1 MTMEDTKTPDLF
13 APDGGDEA
21 APIEEH
27 ASHAYLGYAVSTV
40 KSRALPEV
48 ADGLK
53 PVQRRILYAMG
64 EANAAGFAKCAR
76 YVGEVLG
83 KYHPHGDSSTYEAL
97 VHLAQPFSMRYPLID
112 GQGNFGSRDGDAPAA
127 YRYTEARLSRFSE
140 LVLSEIREGTV
151 DFIRNY
157 DGKFEEPVLLPAR
170 LPFGLL
176 NGSFGIP
183 VGFSTRIPS
192 HNLKE
197 VAAAAAHVI
206 RHPRAKLEDV
216 LERTPG
222 PDFPGG
228 GQLISPPE
236 EIRQAYE
243 TGRGSLVL
251 RCKWE
256 TEQLARG
263 QWRIVV
269 TELPHGVS
277 VRQVVEEIEG
287 LANPRPGLGKKELT
301 QEQKRL
307 KQFILDQVE
316 AVRDESDRK
325 SKLRLVIEPR
335 SSRQNPDEMMAALL
349 VHTAL
354 ETRYAVN
361 LTWLGL
367 DGLPETKGIVEVL
380 REWGEFRVATV
391 RRRTQF
397 RLDRCKERLHIVEGR
412 LKAYAKID
420 EIIKLI
426 RASEDQAEAKQKL
439 KERFK
444 FTERQAEDIVNL
456 RLGQLTRLDG
466 AKLNEEC
473 KALEVERKGLKL
485 LLGDDKELKKLVISE
500 LHEDA
505 KKYGDDRRT
514 LIKTAERAQL
524 EVSVLEEPVTV
535 ILSQKGWIRARSGHG
550 ADLSTLTFKDGDAL
564 LQTLEC
570 KTTDPV
576 IVLAASGKTFTVD
589 AAALPSGRGD
599 GAPVNTLVN
608 SSSDDIVWMASGA
621 PGQPLLMSSSAGLGF
636 VCKLGDLVTKT
647 RQGKDFMKVDEG
659 AQARPP
665 VKFPEGKFV
674 AALFSDSRLLVFPL
688 DEVPGRPNGGG
699 GGQLLS
705 LPEGISLVSLAVT
718 DGKSLVVSGIKR
730 KNRAVATPDQKQL
743 AEHIGRR
750 AQRGRLADVGF
761 RPDRVG
767 EEMRLLIPAL
777 FFLSSCA
784 TAPAGGLGR
793 IE

>member
-1 MTMEDTKTPDLF
+1 MDDRTGDLF
-13 APDGGDEA
+13 TTDNGDEA
-21 APIEEH
+21 APIEQH

-40 KSRALPEV
+40 KSRALPEI

-53 PVQRRILYAMG
+53 PVQRRILFAMG
-64 EANAAGFAKCAR
+64 DTAGGGQGFSKCAR

-157 DGKFEEPVLLPAR
+157 DGKFEEPLLLPAR

-216 LERTPG
+216 LERLPG

-228 GQLISPPE
+228 GQIISPPE

-251 RCKWE
+251 RSKWE

-263 QWRIVV
+263 QWRIVIS
-269 TELPHGVS
+269 ELPHGVS
-277 VRQVVEEIEG
+277 VKQVTEEIEG
-287 LANPRPGLGKKELT
+287 LANPKPGLGKKEVT
-301 QEQKRL
+301 QEQRRM
-307 KQFILDQVE
+307 KQFILDQIDQGG
-316 AVRDESDRK
+316 VRDESDRK

-335 SSRQNPDEMMAALL
+335 SSRQNADELMAMLL
-349 VHTAL
+349 VHTSL
-354 ETRYAVN
+354 ESRYAVN

-397 RLDRCKERLHIVEGR
+397 RLDKCEERLHIVEGR

-426 RASEDQAEAKQKL
+426 RAADDQPEAKHKL
-439 KERFK
+439 REKFR
-444 FTERQAEDIVNL
+444 FTERQAEDIVNR
-456 RLGQLTRLDG
+456 RLGQLTKLDG
-466 AKLNEEC
+466 AKLSD
-473 KALEVERKGLKL
+473 ERKGLDAERKAL
-485 LLGDDKELKKLVISE
+485 KALLGDDKELKKLVGSE
-500 LHEDA
+500 LQVDA
-505 KKYGDDRRT
+505 KKHGDDRRT
-514 LIKTAERAQL
+514 LIKTEERAQL
-524 EVSVLEEPVTV
+524 EVSVVEEPVTV
-535 ILSQKGWIRARSGHG
+535 ILSRKGWIRARSGHG
-550 ADLSTLTFKDGDAL
+550 TDLSTLTFKDGDAL

-570 KTTDPV
+570 KTTDAV
-576 IVLAASGKTFTVD
+576 IVLAASGKTFTLD
-589 AAALPSGRGD
+589 AAAIPSGRGD

-608 SSSDDIVWMASGA
+608 SSSDDIVWMCFGA

-665 VKFPEGKFV
+665 VKFSEGKFV
-674 AALFSDSRLLVFPL
+674 AALSSDARLLVFPL
-688 DEVPGRPNGGG
+688 EEVPERPNGGVG
-699 GGQLLS
+699 VQLIA
-705 LPEGISLVSLAVT
+705 LPEKLILTSLSVT

-730 KNRAVATPDQKQL
+730 KNRAAATLDQKQL
-743 AEHIGRR
+743 AEHIGKR

-767 EEMRLLIPAL
+767 E
-777 FFLSSCA
+777 
-784 TAPAGGLGR
+784 
-793 IE
+793 

>member
-1 MTMEDTKTPDLF
+1 MTMEDTKTLDLF
-13 APDGGDEA
+13 GPDSGDEA

-40 KSRALPEV
+40 KSRALPEI

-64 EANAAGFAKCAR
+64 EASAGGFAKCAR

-157 DGKFEEPVLLPAR
+157 DGKFEEPLLLPAR

-206 RHPRAKLEDV
+206 KHPRAKLEDV
-216 LERTPG
+216 LERLPG

-228 GQLISPPE
+228 GQIISPPE

-243 TGRGSLVL
+243 SGRGSLLL
-251 RCKWE
+251 RAKWE
-256 TEQLARG
+256 KETLARG

-277 VRQVVEEIEG
+277 VRQVMEEIEG
-287 LANPRPGLGKKELT
+287 LANPRPLLARKEIS

-335 SSRQNPDEMMAALL
+335 SSRQNENEMMAALS

-391 RRRTQF
+391 RRRTRF
-397 RLDRCKERLHIVEGR
+397 RLDQCEERLHIVEGR

-426 RASEDQAEAKQKL
+426 RASEDQTEAKQKL

-466 AKLNEEC
+466 ARLNDE
-473 KALEVERKGLKL
+473 KKVLEAERKELKA
-485 LLGDDKELKKLVISE
+485 LLGDDKELKKLVVSE
-500 LHEDA
+500 LQEDA

-514 LIKTAERAQL
+514 LIQTAQRAQV
-524 EVSVLEEPVTV
+524 ERTVLEEPVTV
-535 ILSQKGWIRARSGHG
+535 ILSRKGWIRARTGHG
-550 ADLSTLTFKDGDAL
+550 VDLSTLTFKDGDAL

-576 IVLAASGKTFTVD
+576 IVLAASGKTFTLD
-589 AAALPSGRGD
+589 AAAIPSGRGD

-621 PGQPLLMSSSAGLGF
+621 LEQPLLMNSSAGLGF

-665 VKFPEGKFV
+665 AKFSEGKFV
-674 AALFSDSRLLVFPL
+674 AALSSDARLLVFPL
-688 DEVPGRPNGGG
+688 EEVPERPNGGVG
-699 GGQLLS
+699 VQLIA
-705 LPEGISLVSLAVT
+705 LPEKLILASLSVT

-730 KNRAVATPDQKQL
+730 KNRAAATLDAKQI
-743 AEHIGRR
+743 AGHIGKR

-761 RPDRVG
+761 RPDRLG
-767 EEMRLLIPAL
+767 E
-777 FFLSSCA
+777 
-784 TAPAGGLGR
+784 
-793 IE
+793 